1 MTKRQLYKT
10 CVALV
15 IGFTLL
21 WTPNCIKAE
30 DAVAENITQDIL
42 TETQS
47 ASDKTSINKGFT
59 WGGEVGSSV
68 DLTGNDLTTF
78 DAHIDFG
85 YSFSYFQFLG
95 VGFGVHR
102 SLGSSNAFVPIDV
115 VIRTNFRKHPSL
127 LFMNLQTGYSFNTI
141 SKDSYKGGY
150 QLSIG
155 LGINLTQTP
164 KLRSFITLSYG
175 YFHINAR
182 QVDNLRM
189 DINHVDLAQ
198 LGIGIQF

>member
-1 MTKRQLYKT
+1 M

-15 IGFTLL
+15 IGFTLFC
-21 WTPNCIKAE
+21 TSAINAAE
-30 DAVAENITQDIL
+30 VDSENIAS
-42 TETQS
+42 ETS
-47 ASDKTSINKGFT
+47 SKSNTSTNTNKGFT

-115 VIRTNFRKHPSL
+115 VIRTNFRKRPSL

-150 QLSIG
+150 QLSVG

-175 YFHINAR
+175 YFHINAQ